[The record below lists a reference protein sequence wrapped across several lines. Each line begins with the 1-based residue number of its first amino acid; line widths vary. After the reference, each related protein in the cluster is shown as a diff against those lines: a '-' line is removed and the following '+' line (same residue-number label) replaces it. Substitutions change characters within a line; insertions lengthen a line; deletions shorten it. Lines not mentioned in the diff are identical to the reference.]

1 MTDDG
6 RYTSGRANIY
16 RAITIF
22 QTLKHR
28 FAVGSKER
36 EQIESGLRE
45 LYRGQYLNEEQLK
58 AMHRLGYKDG
68 ETTGW
73 LEDDFD

>member
-1 MTDDG
+1 MCLPM
-6 RYTSGRANIY
+6 RAHLNV
-16 RAITIF
+16 R
-22 QTLKHR
+22 
-28 FAVGSKER
+28 
-36 EQIESGLRE
+36 
-45 LYRGQYLNEEQLK
+45 LNEEQLK